1 MEMGERRERDDR
13 DSVAVRAI
21 EMRFTWKMRRVWEFP
36 SRLDCC

>member
-1 MEMGERRERDDR
+1 MKMGREGKGDDR